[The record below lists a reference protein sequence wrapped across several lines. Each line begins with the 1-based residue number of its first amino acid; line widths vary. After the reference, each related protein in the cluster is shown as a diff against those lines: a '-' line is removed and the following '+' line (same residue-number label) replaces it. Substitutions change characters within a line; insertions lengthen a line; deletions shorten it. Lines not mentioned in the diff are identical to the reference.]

1 MNIALVTEKKTLRL
15 FEWLLSWIGYGLIL
29 IMMSVLFKNTMQIDT
44 SWYGVW
50 AFIAAF
56 LLTILNQTIKPILV
70 KLTLP
75 ITALSLG
82 IFYPCINLFLL
93 QIVNIALGKHFEI
106 NGFFM
111 AFFLAILIS
120 LMKIATQKLLID
132 PILEKE

>member
-1 MNIALVTEKKTLRL
+1 MNIALVSEKKQWRFFEL
-15 FEWLLSWIGYGLIL
+15 FLSWIGYGLIL
-29 IMMSVLFKNTMQIDT
+29 ITMSVLFKNTIQIDA
-44 SWYGVW
+44 SYYGVW
-50 AFIAAF
+50 AFAAGF
-56 LLTILNQTIKPILV
+56 LLSLLNQTIKPILV

-93 QIVNIALGKHFEI
+93 EIVDVVLGKHFEI

-111 AFFLAILIS
+111 AFFVAIVIS
-120 LMKIATQKLLID
+120 FMKIATQKLLIN